1 MLSLTFFIFML
12 ISLGFLIYF
21 NYHPHGYKMPIVK
34 TITSLLFIA
43 ICVSSYKILYFNT
56 QYFIFILF
64 ALITSLIGDVFL
76 AFNTNDDDEVSKMF
90 VYGLISFSIAHI
102 FFSLAFATLTPVLIW
117 HVLLFILI
125 SIISILFLNLIKGFD
140 FKGAYK
146 LVVTYSIIISFMV
159 TRALSLTPLIHENF
173 LSTILIIIGACLF
186 FLSDLI
192 LCFIYFH
199 KKSPSYM
206 TALNLLCYYVGQGLI
221 ALSLALK
228 QLYNISNIN
237 L

>member
-1 MLSLTFFIFML
+1 
-12 ISLGFLIYF
+12 
-21 NYHPHGYKMPIVK
+21 MPTVK

-76 AFNTNDDDEVSKMF
+76 AFNTNKDDEVSKMF

-186 FLSDLI
+186 FFSDLI

-221 ALSLALK
+221 ALSLAL
-228 QLYNISNIN
+228 
-237 L
+237 

>member
-76 AFNTNDDDEVSKMF
+76 AFNTNEEDEVSKMF

-102 FFSLAFATLTPVLIW
+102 FFSLALDRK
-117 HVLLFILI
+117 
-125 SIISILFLNLIKGFD
+125 S
-140 FKGAYK
+140 
-146 LVVTYSIIISFMV
+146 VV
-159 TRALSLTPLIHENF
+159 
-173 LSTILIIIGACLF
+173 
-186 FLSDLI
+186 
-192 LCFIYFH
+192 
-199 KKSPSYM
+199 
-206 TALNLLCYYVGQGLI
+206 
-221 ALSLALK
+221 
-228 QLYNISNIN
+228 
-237 L
+237 

>member
-76 AFNTNDDDEVSKMF
+76 AFNTNEDDEVSKMF

-146 LVVTYSIIISFMV
+146 L
-159 TRALSLTPLIHENF
+159 AF
-173 LSTILIIIGACLF
+173 LL
-186 FLSDLI
+186 
-192 LCFIYFH
+192 
-199 KKSPSYM
+199 
-206 TALNLLCYYVGQGLI
+206 
-221 ALSLALK
+221 
-228 QLYNISNIN
+228 
-237 L
+237 

>member
-76 AFNTNDDDEVSKMF
+76 AFNTNKDDEVSKMF
-90 VYGLISFSIAHI
+90 VYGLISFSIGHI

-221 ALSLALK
+221 ALSLAL
-228 QLYNISNIN
+228 
-237 L
+237 

>member
-1 MLSLTFFIFML
+1 MLSFTFFVFML

-43 ICVSSYKILYFNT
+43 ICISSYKIIYLNT
-56 QYFIFILF
+56 QYFIFILL
-64 ALITSLIGDVFL
+64 ALILSLIGDVFL
-76 AFNTNDDDEVSKMF
+76 AFNNSSSDEVSKMF
-90 VYGLISFSIAHI
+90 VYGLSSFSIAHI
-102 FFSLAFATLTPVLIW
+102 FFSIAFSTLTPVLIW
-117 HVLLFILI
+117 HILLFILI
-125 SIISILFLNLIKGFD
+125 SVISILFLNLIKGFD

-146 LVVTYSIIISFMV
+146 LVVTYSIIISFMF
-159 TRALSLTPLIHENF
+159 TRALSLTTLIHENF
-173 LSTILIIIGACLF
+173 WSTILVIVGACLF
-186 FLSDLI
+186 LLSDLI

-221 ALSLALK
+221 ALSLAF
-228 QLYNISNIN
+228 
-237 L
+237 

>member
-21 NYHPHGYKMPIVK
+21 NYHPHGYRMPIVK

-76 AFNTNDDDEVSKMF
+76 AFNTNEDDEVSKMF
-90 VYGLISFSIAHI
+90 VHGLISFSIAHI

-173 LSTILIIIGACLF
+173 LSTILVIIGACLF

-221 ALSLALK
+221 ALSLAL
-228 QLYNISNIN
+228 
-237 L
+237 

>member
-1 MLSLTFFIFML
+1 MLSLTFFVFML

-43 ICVSSYKILYFNT
+43 ICISSYKTIYLNT
-56 QYFIFILF
+56 QYFIFILL
-64 ALITSLIGDVFL
+64 ALILSLIGDVFL
-76 AFNTNDDDEVSKMF
+76 AFNNSSSDEVSKMF
-90 VYGLISFSIAHI
+90 VYGLSSFSIAHI
-102 FFSLAFATLTPVLIW
+102 FFSIAFSTLTPVLVW
-117 HVLLFILI
+117 HILLFILI
-125 SIISILFLNLIKGFD
+125 SVISILFLNLIKGFD

-146 LVVTYSIIISFMV
+146 LVVTYSIIISFMF
-159 TRALSLTPLIHENF
+159 TRALSLTSLIHENF
-173 LSTILIIIGACLF
+173 WSTILVIVGACLF
-186 FLSDLI
+186 LLSDLI

-221 ALSLALK
+221 ALSLAF
-228 QLYNISNIN
+228 
-237 L
+237 

>member
-1 MLSLTFFIFML
+1 MLSFTFFVFML

-43 ICVSSYKILYFNT
+43 ICISSYKVIYLNT
-56 QYFIFILF
+56 QYFIFILL
-64 ALITSLIGDVFL
+64 ALILSLIGDVFL
-76 AFNTNDDDEVSKMF
+76 AFNNSSSDEVSKMF
-90 VYGLISFSIAHI
+90 VYGLSSFSIAHI
-102 FFSLAFATLTPVLIW
+102 FFSIAFSTLTPVLVWNI
-117 HVLLFILI
+117 LLFILI
-125 SIISILFLNLIKGFD
+125 SVISILFLNVIKGFD

-146 LVVTYSIIISFMV
+146 LVVTYSIIISFMF
-159 TRALSLTPLIHENF
+159 TRALSLTSLIHKNF
-173 LSTILIIIGACLF
+173 WSTILVIVGACLF
-186 FLSDLI
+186 LLSDLI

-221 ALSLALK
+221 ALSLAL
-228 QLYNISNIN
+228 
-237 L
+237 

>member
-1 MLSLTFFIFML
+1 MLSLIFFIFML

-64 ALITSLIGDVFL
+64 ALITSLIGDIFL
-76 AFNTNDDDEVSKMF
+76 AFNTNGDDEVSKMF

-140 FKGAYK
+140 FNGAYK

-173 LSTILIIIGACLF
+173 LNTILIIIGACLF

-221 ALSLALK
+221 ALSLAL
-228 QLYNISNIN
+228 
-237 L
+237 

>member
-1 MLSLTFFIFML
+1 MLSLVFFIFML

-21 NYHPHGYKMPIVK
+21 NYHPQGYKMPIVK
-34 TITSLLFIA
+34 TITSLLFISVC
-43 ICVSSYKILYFNT
+43 ICGYKTFDSNP
-56 QYFIFILF
+56 QYFIFVLL
-64 ALITSLIGDVFL
+64 ALIMSLIGDIFL
-76 AFNTNDDDEVSKMF
+76 AFNNTKSNEVSKMF

-159 TRALSLTPLIHENF
+159 TRALSLTSLIHETF

-221 ALSLALK
+221 ALSLAV
-228 QLYNISNIN
+228 
-237 L
+237 

>member
-1 MLSLTFFIFML
+1 MLSITFFIFML

-43 ICVSSYKILYFNT
+43 ICVSSCKILYFNT

-76 AFNTNDDDEVSKMF
+76 AFNTNEEDEVSKMF

-173 LSTILIIIGACLF
+173 LSTILIIVGACLF

-221 ALSLALK
+221 ALSLAL
-228 QLYNISNIN
+228 
-237 L
+237 

>member
-76 AFNTNDDDEVSKMF
+76 AFNTNKDDEVSKMF

-102 FFSLAFATLTPVLIW
+102 FFSLSFATLTPVLIW

-221 ALSLALK
+221 ALSLAL
-228 QLYNISNIN
+228 
-237 L
+237 

>member
-21 NYHPHGYKMPIVK
+21 NYHPHGYKMPTVK

-76 AFNTNDDDEVSKMF
+76 AFNTNKDDEVSKMF

-221 ALSLALK
+221 ALSLAL
-228 QLYNISNIN
+228 
-237 L
+237 

>member
-1 MLSLTFFIFML
+1 MLSLTFFVFML

-43 ICVSSYKILYFNT
+43 ICISSYKTIYLNT
-56 QYFIFILF
+56 QYFIFILL
-64 ALITSLIGDVFL
+64 ALILSLIGDVFL
-76 AFNTNDDDEVSKMF
+76 AFNNSSSDEVSKMF
-90 VYGLISFSIAHI
+90 VYGLSSFSIAHI
-102 FFSLAFATLTPVLIW
+102 FFSLAFCTLTPVLVW
-117 HVLLFILI
+117 HILLFILI
-125 SIISILFLNLIKGFD
+125 SVISILFLNLIKGFN

-146 LVVTYSIIISFMV
+146 LVVTYSIIISFMF
-159 TRALSLTPLIHENF
+159 TRALSLTSLIHENF
-173 LSTILIIIGACLF
+173 WSTILVIVGACLF
-186 FLSDLI
+186 LLSDLI

-221 ALSLALK
+221 ALSLAF
-228 QLYNISNIN
+228 
-237 L
+237 

>member
-64 ALITSLIGDVFL
+64 ALITSLIGDVSL
-76 AFNTNDDDEVSKMF
+76 AFNTNKDDEVSKMF

-102 FFSLAFATLTPVLIW
+102 FFSLAFATFTPVLIW

-221 ALSLALK
+221 ALSLAL
-228 QLYNISNIN
+228 
-237 L
+237 

>member
-12 ISLGFLIYF
+12 ILLGFLIYF

-76 AFNTNDDDEVSKMF
+76 AFNTNEEDEVSKMF

-221 ALSLALK
+221 ALSLAL
-228 QLYNISNIN
+228 
-237 L
+237 

>member
-43 ICVSSYKILYFNT
+43 ICISSYKILYFNT

-76 AFNTNDDDEVSKMF
+76 AFNTNEDDEVSKMF

-221 ALSLALK
+221 ALSLAL
-228 QLYNISNIN
+228 
-237 L
+237 